1 MIHFE
6 EFFISIDTPG
16 IPITEVKKILEDGC
30 VSEGYDYVEIDVAD
44 GTNADFAFSAVKQ
57 EE

>member
-16 IPITEVKKILEDGC
+16 VPVAEVKKILQDGC
-30 VSEGYDYVEIDVAD
+30 AAEGYDYEEIDVAD
-44 GTNADFAFSAVKQ
+44 GANADFAVSAVKQ
-57 EE
+57 GE